1 MYPKELLFL
10 SRLVIL
16 TKFAE
21 NKWYGYLENA
31 TLENKANKKEYEVVD
46 SMDTKYSHLVQVG
59 EVNDKITIYF
69 EDYAYTYFKKNQK
82 EDKLYLYGKIK
93 KEEEKTEI
101 YIYGISLFSKLEK
114 TYFKEYEKV
123 GAFRT
128 GEEKLYWLGEN
139 KEEILV
145 TGYYIFYSSNKAM
158 QEYLIDQAGE
168 QNENNQEEGLREK
181 KKIEEIPI
189 REVLLTKSYGKYR
202 KKEHGKNVSLIP
214 ALAVAAAI
222 GVVFLSGKED
232 TQEKIEVFRQIVSEN
247 VKGIK
252 TEIPQLTIEEKI
264 MEDIVITEETTPE
277 ENREIEEQTD
287 SPVDRKKIQEDTKEN
302 SPIIIEE
309 TVFMKDEEEINK
321 QGEQE
326 ERKEYIVQE
335 GDTLAGICK
344 KFYGTTDNIEEICR
358 INEITNQD
366 YIAPGQKLYLPK

>member
-123 GAFRT
+123 GTFRT

-202 KKEHGKNVSLIP
+202 KKERGKNVSLIP

-232 TQEKIEVFRQIVSEN
+232 TQKKIEVFRQIVSEN

-252 TEIPQLTIEEKI
+252 TEMPQLTIEEKI

>member
-1 MYPKELLFL
+1 M
-10 SRLVIL
+10 

-21 NKWYGYLENA
+21 NKWYNYLETVA
-31 TLENKANKKEYEVVD
+31 LENKANKKEYEVVD

-101 YIYGISLFSKLEK
+101 YIYGISLFPKLEK

-123 GAFRT
+123 GTFRT
-128 GEEKLYWLGEN
+128 GEENLYWLGEN
-139 KEEILV
+139 KEEISV

-168 QNENNQEEGLREK
+168 QNENNQEEGLREKKKEK

-214 ALAVAAAI
+214 ALAVAVAI
-222 GVVFLSGKED
+222 GVIFLSGKED

-252 TEIPQLTIEEKI
+252 TEMPQLTIEEKI

-277 ENREIEEQTD
+277 ENKEKEEQTD
-287 SPVDRKKIQEDTKEN
+287 APVDRKKIQEDTKEN

>member
-123 GAFRT
+123 GTFRT

-202 KKEHGKNVSLIP
+202 KKERGKNVSLIP

-252 TEIPQLTIEEKI
+252 TEMPQLTIEEKI

>member
-123 GAFRT
+123 GTFRT

-202 KKEHGKNVSLIP
+202 KKERGKNVSLIP

-232 TQEKIEVFRQIVSEN
+232 TQKKIEVFRQIVSEN

-252 TEIPQLTIEEKI
+252 TEMPQLTIEEKI

-321 QGEQE
+321 QEDQE